1 MSFLARIVLMLVHP
15 RLFWGLDRWR
25 RGGRRGRYGGGG
37 RWLIHPVFTRRVRPL
52 PDRGRFREI
61 GVRRTRLRRLRRG
74 FLSGAMEY
82 HAAGGARYGIV
93 DVPRL
98 LERLDPERFR
108 EKPRMAPINRALHVL
123 DF

>member
-1 MSFLARIVLMLVHP
+1 MSFLARILLRLVHP
-15 RLFWGLDRWR
+15 RLFWRLDRWR
-25 RGGRRGRYGGGG
+25 RGGRRGRGGGG
-37 RWLIHPVFTRRVRPL
+37 RWLIHPAFARRVRSL
-52 PDRGRFREI
+52 PDRSMAREI

-82 HAAGGARYGIV
+82 HAASGARYGIV

-108 EKPRMAPINRALHVL
+108 ARPRMAPISRALHVL